1 MFTITGLVVSQ
12 SQLKKKD
19 KTVYAN
25 EVQLMTSANDKK
37 YLHGVKDFSLG
48 RSFPEGQQI
57 TLAVQVKLNTFNN
70 RSSLEIVAL
79 EDQSAIASMFKD
91 SKAA

>member
-12 SQLKKKD
+12 SQLQKKD

-25 EVQLMTSANDKK
+25 EVQLMTSANGKK
-37 YLHGVKDFSLG
+37 YLHGVKDFSLD

-70 RSSLEIVAL
+70 RSSLEIVAM